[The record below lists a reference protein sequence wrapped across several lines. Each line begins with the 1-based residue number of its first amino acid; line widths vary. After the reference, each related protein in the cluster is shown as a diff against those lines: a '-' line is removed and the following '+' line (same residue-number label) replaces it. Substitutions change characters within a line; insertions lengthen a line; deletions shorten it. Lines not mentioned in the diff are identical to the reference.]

1 MMHRIN
7 LNLIQDNNAQNRFGF
22 DKNENA
28 RDNES
33 LEQNNNNSR
42 SNNNSARINLTQ
54 DNDAQNKLAFD
65 IR

>member
-1 MMHRIN
+1 M
-7 LNLIQDNNAQNRFGF
+7 IQDNNAQNRFGF

-33 LEQNNNNSR
+33 LKQ
-42 SNNNSARINLTQ
+42 NNSARINLTQ